1 MANHGVRVNCLC
13 PEVVYTDIAKAW
25 LDAAWAGA
33 QGLDAPKEAMAN
45 VPKTDEEARERF
57 LK

>member
-13 PEVVYTDIAKAW
+13 PGFAFTDLVKGW
-25 LDAAWAGA
+25 LDAVWEEASN
-33 QGLDAPKEAMAN
+33 APKEFLAN
-45 VPKTDEEARERF
+45 FPKTHEEARERF

>member
-13 PEVVYTDIAKAW
+13 PGIVFTDLLKGW
-25 LDAAWAGA
+25 LDALWEGKVSN
-33 QGLDAPKEAMAN
+33 APKEALAN
-45 VPKTDEEARERF
+45 APKTYEEAREIF